1 MVLSERTIGVAC
13 ALATVCIWTGFIVSG
28 RYGTTT
34 TLGPYDM
41 MALRFGIAGLVMAPV
56 LWRIGLG
63 PLGHLQA
70 VAIAMTAGVLF
81 ALAAYNG
88 FARAPATHS
97 AILMPGLLPLLT
109 TALAALFLGDRPGPR
124 RLLFLGLILAGIC
137 VLGRETLGDL
147 GAGYWAG
154 DLLYVLTVSSWAVFT
169 ILARVWQVSPLRAA
183 AVVSVYTALLYLPFY
198 VLLLPKKIE
207 SAPLADMVVLGIY
220 HGIFASIL
228 ALLVYTR
235 AVQALGPSLTAMITA
250 LTPATVSLAGVLL
263 LGEPMSAWM
272 AVGLG
277 LVTLG
282 IVGSVGGSPR
292 VRAAAP
298 SAGTGD

>member
-1 MVLSERTIGVAC
+1 MGVAC

-34 TLGPYDM
+34 SLGPFDM
-41 MALRFGIAGLVMAPV
+41 MALRFGLAGAVMAPV
-56 LWRIGLG
+56 LWRIGLR
-63 PLGHLQA
+63 PLDHLQA
-70 VAIAMTAGVLF
+70 LALSATAGIVF

-109 TALAALFLGDRPGPR
+109 TALAAAVLGDRPGPR
-124 RLLFLGLILAGIC
+124 RLLFLGLIFAGVCI
-137 VLGRETLGDL
+137 LGRETLADL

-154 DLLYVLTVSSWAVFT
+154 DLLYVLTVASWSVFT
-169 ILARVWQVSPLRAA
+169 ILARMWRVSPLRAA
-183 AVVSVYTALLYLPFY
+183 AVVSVYTAVLYLPVY
-198 VLLLPKKIE
+198 LLFLPKRIA
-207 SAPLADMVVLGIY
+207 SAPLADIVLLGTY

-250 LTPATVSLAGVLL
+250 LTPATVSIAGVLL
-263 LGEPMSAWM
+263 LGEPMSVWM
-272 AVGLG
+272 GLG
-277 LVTLG
+277 LALVTLG
-282 IVGSVGGSPR
+282 IAGSVGGS
-292 VRAAAP
+292 RAPEAAP
-298 SAGTGD
+298 RAGAVS